1 MLKFYSSLVLIL
13 IVKILGTDLNLLQK
27 RNNRNEV
34 LTKWR
39 QGESII

>member
-13 IVKILGTDLNLLQK
+13 IVKILGTELNLLQK